1 MYIIYLYILSI
12 YLFIRYFIFI
22 FIYMYGFQKL
32 DACFPIPLDPSHRGH
47 SRSCQVWWK
56 PHHGWWEDPY
66 GHGLPEGVSNGQS
79 KIVGLAWFVG
89 WAKCIDHPLWHISVT
104 YMCEWNLS
112 RLKGQSNSLW
122 FAMVITGMDC
132 ACHWMQ
138 NKKASCFT
146 NLSEF
151 RTSLHF
157 WKRFR
162 GDQALGG
169 SFHRGLL
176 PWRAGF
182 LTWMLWYYD
191 FLHWMFP
198 K

>member
-1 MYIIYLYILSI
+1 MPKRNLSGGGSF
-12 YLFIRYFIFI
+12 LGVLAVLR
-22 FIYMYGFQKL
+22 
-32 DACFPIPLDPSHRGH
+32 
-47 SRSCQVWWK
+47 
-56 PHHGWWEDPY
+56 HGKWTSEA
-66 GHGLPEGVSNGQS
+66 NG
-79 KIVGLAWFVG
+79 KIAIH
-89 WAKCIDHPLWHISVT
+89 CNISVT
-104 YMCEWNLS
+104 YMREWNLS

-132 ACHWMQ
+132 ACHWMPK
-138 NKKASCFT
+138 KKALCFT

-151 RTSLHF
+151 WTSLHF

-162 GDQALGG
+162 GDHAVGG

-198 K
+198 MACKQAICFPFFFDNHICWNQAWFTFYIYNQVVLPNSCVYIGWPFLSRNLNCVVASPWHI